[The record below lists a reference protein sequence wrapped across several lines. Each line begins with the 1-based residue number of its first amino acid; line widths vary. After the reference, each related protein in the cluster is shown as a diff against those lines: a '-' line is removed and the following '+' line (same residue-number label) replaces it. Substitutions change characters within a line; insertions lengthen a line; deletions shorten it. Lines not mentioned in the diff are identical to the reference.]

1 MDSTTLVTIT
11 LERLRERLPPDS
23 LTVVRAELEELGAR
37 LPQLLEAAVTS
48 ALEQKKRE
56 RLTKLVGDPTE
67 HARRQLEKYHKNRDV
82 INARRRAAYK
92 AKKEVTHSIAA
103 F

>member
-1 MDSTTLVTIT
+1 MESTTPVTIT
-11 LERLRERLPPDS
+11 LERLRERLTPDS
-23 LTVVRAELEELGAR
+23 LAVVQAELEDLEER
-37 LPQLLEAAVTS
+37 LSQLFEAAVMA

-67 HARRQLEKYHKNRDV
+67 HARRQLEKYHKNRDE

-92 AKKEVTHSIAA
+92 AKKAGGSL
-103 F
+103 